1 MIKELVGDYAFYYVE
16 ANAFC
21 VLILL
26 ILYFKTTHS
35 VDRQRRQVFFGET
48 LATAMVYLTT
58 DMFWVLV
65 DSGKIP
71 TTPFLLYL
79 TNIIYYWAS
88 ATMSYVVSY
97 FLVLYEGNKKIEEPM
112 THFITALPCLLNI
125 GVMAT
130 TPLHKMY
137 FYVDGN
143 GQLVN
148 GPLYPILI
156 FLIVAYPIVVAIR
169 AIYMFMVK
177 ENYVKRNIYK
187 AVIFFPVF
195 PVGLGIV
202 QVFNTRI
209 PFLCFGLTIAL
220 LLTYIEFTDDL
231 VSLDPLTKINN
242 RNELYRYLTGKM
254 TSQKT
259 TSPLGLYLMIM
270 DIDSFKRINDTYGH
284 NEGDHALKV
293 LSRVLKKICASNSRR
308 FVARY
313 GGDEF
318 IVVAE
323 AADELEVINIADEIH
338 SGLKKAIA
346 LEQLPFS
353 IDVSIGWSRYTKL
366 ITSINELI
374 EKADIMLYE
383 EKKTKHKIRKTLEK
397 VG

>member
-26 ILYFKTTHS
+26 ILYFKTAHS

-71 TTPFLLYL
+71 NTPFLLYL

-97 FLVLYEGNKKIEEPM
+97 FMLLYEGNKKIEEPM
-112 THFITALPCLLNI
+112 THFLTALPCLLNI
-125 GVMAT
+125 GVLVT
-130 TPLHKMY
+130 TPIHKMY
-137 FYVDGN
+137 IYVDGN
-143 GQLVN
+143 GQMVN
-148 GPLYPILI
+148 GPLYPVLF
-156 FLIVAYPIVVAIR
+156 FLIIAYPVTVAIR
-169 AIYMFMVK
+169 AVYMFMVK
-177 ENYVKRNIYK
+177 ENYVKRNMYK
-187 AVIFFPVF
+187 AIIFFPVL

-254 TSQKT
+254 AGVKT
-259 TSPLGLYLMIM
+259 ASPLGLYLLIM
-270 DIDSFKRINDTYGH
+270 DIDSFKKINDTYGH
-284 NEGDHALKV
+284 NGGDHALKL
-293 LSRVLKKICASNSRR
+293 LSKVLKRICASQPKR

-323 AADELEVINIADEIH
+323 ASDDYEVLNISDEIH
-338 SGLKKAIA
+338 STLKKAITV
-346 LEQLPFS
+346 EQLPFN
-353 IDVSIGWSRYTKL
+353 IDVSIGWAKYTKN
-366 ITSINELI
+366 ISNINELI

-383 EKKTKHKIRKTLEK
+383 EKKTKHKVRKTLEK